1 MHSDRSARP
10 VDRRGTT
17 PGGHG
22 RRQDGLPVTPIR
34 GMALL
39 SLQRRAG
46 NRAVTGLVQRSAA
59 QGPSVVQRRA
69 ANAAT
74 TARLRSAETRL
85 DSVSAA
91 ASRQSTS
98 LNQVSD
104 GSIADLQAATAHL
117 KKSSE
122 DYKTGHQK
130 FYNKLIEA
138 DARHELTQDV
148 EGAVQG
154 LLIAAVLAVLAP
166 EALVVTAALRAAAG
180 ATSSTLKTIGLA
192 ALAETNVA
200 ATAAKKATEGALG
213 EGVEQVA
220 GRVVTATQSADVRPT
235 STAAGAGPTAGD
247 RFEEAFATLA
257 KMVGQLPTLGTVAT
271 AQASVALGA
280 ERLAR
285 DSARLR
291 AGEQAPWTVE
301 QIVAKVATLER
312 LKAAGD
318 TSLTQARSVGARLSV
333 IKSQLIAKPALSP
346 DEVEHRLWTS
356 WMASLSGDAHNILDN
371 KVLEDYLGPGG
382 KNYFDFGAWWTSD
395 SDTEEAVKSA
405 RRRWLTQHGI
415 TPGPYPDTQYQTKL
429 KLDEIQQNVIGK
441 TGVIVGNYGFSG
453 PAVRVAGRLF
463 TYAGNAGPLADGTPV
478 VALLA
483 MPQKGYL
490 DGEYPIANVT
500 DRAINILCNT
510 VGDTAPAAPSPQ

>member
-1 MHSDRSARP
+1 
-10 VDRRGTT
+10 
-17 PGGHG
+17 
-22 RRQDGLPVTPIR
+22 
-34 GMALL
+34 MALL

-46 NRAVTGLVQRSAA
+46 NQAVTGLVQRRTAD
-59 QGPSVVQRRA
+59 
-69 ANAAT
+69 AAT
-74 TARLRSAETRL
+74 TTRLRSAETRL
-85 DSVSAA
+85 DSISAA

-98 LNQVSD
+98 LNQVGD
-104 GSIADLQAATAHL
+104 RSIGDLKAATEHL

-122 DYKTGHQK
+122 DYKTGHQR
-130 FYNKLIEA
+130 FYDKLVEA
-138 DARHELTQDV
+138 DARHESTQAV

-154 LLIAAVLAVLAP
+154 VLIAATLAVLAP
-166 EALVVTAALRAAAG
+166 EALVVSATLRAAAES
-180 ATSSTLKTIGLA
+180 TSSTLTTIGLA
-192 ALAETNVA
+192 ALAETNVG
-200 ATAAKKATEGALG
+200 ATAAKKAAEGALG
-213 EGVEQVA
+213 EVAEQVTGA
-220 GRVVTATQSADVRPT
+220 GVSAAQSGDVRPT
-235 STAAGAGPTAGD
+235 STAGGAGPTPGD
-247 RFEEAFATLA
+247 KFEEAFATLA
-257 KMVGQLPTLGTVAT
+257 KMVGQLPTLGAVAS
-271 AQASVALGA
+271 AQTSVALAA

-291 AGEQAPWTVE
+291 AGEQAPWTAE
-301 QIVAKVATLER
+301 QIEAKVAVLER
-312 LKAAGD
+312 LKGAGD
-318 TSLTQARSVGARLSV
+318 ASLTQARSVGARLSV
-333 IKSQLIAKPALSP
+333 IKSQLVAKPALSP

-356 WMASLSGDAHNILDN
+356 WMASLSGDAHKILDN

-429 KLDEIQQNVIGK
+429 KLEEIQQNVIGR

-453 PAVRVAGRLF
+453 PAVRVAARLF

-490 DGEYPIANVT
+490 EGDYPIAKVS
-500 DRAINILCNT
+500 DREIKILCNT
-510 VGDTAPAAPSPQ
+510 VA